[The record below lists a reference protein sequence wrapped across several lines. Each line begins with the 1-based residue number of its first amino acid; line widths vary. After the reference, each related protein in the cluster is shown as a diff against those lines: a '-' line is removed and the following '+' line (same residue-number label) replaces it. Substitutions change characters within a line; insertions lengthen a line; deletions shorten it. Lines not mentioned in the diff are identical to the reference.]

1 MCAAICWMLQ
11 AWLPPTWRFWADAGG
26 AASGLFSY
34 WINTYTGGGFIA
46 ALGGALV
53 MGALPRFMRAARL
66 RDGLLMGLVPY
77 SSPSLALEG
86 LLLCLPVAVV
96 LMRWLFFGKNRPAA
110 TYSFAAPLCRWRWSS
125 PPGHGW
131 RTTTIAHLEAPDPAL
146 HINRDT
152 YAMARTCLAVTAA
165 RASNR
170 HEAMRHFYY
179 LNELTGFEKIH
190 TLSGFVRKL
199 FLKR

>member
-11 AWLPPTWRFWADAGG
+11 AWLPPTLALLGRMLAVLRL
-26 AASGLFSY
+26 GLFSY

-66 RDGLLMGLVPY
+66 RDGLLMGAGAIL
-77 SSPSLALEG
+77 LAITRPFEG

-110 TYSFAAPLCRWRWSS
+110 TILFRPTALPLPLVIAPGARLSY
-125 PPGHGW
+125 
-131 RTTTIAHLEAPDPAL
+131 
-146 HINRDT
+146 
-152 YAMARTCLAVTAA
+152 YA
-165 RASNR
+165 
-170 HEAMRHFYY
+170 
-179 LNELTGFEKIH
+179 
-190 TLSGFVRKL
+190 
-199 FLKR
+199 